1 MTPAV
6 RTAEP
11 ETRAT
16 AWSGLLAIDKPAGI
30 TSHDA
35 VEKVRRR
42 LRSPG
47 AGHLGTLD
55 PAATGLLMIA
65 MGAATRCIP
74 VWQGGEKLY
83 EATIRF
89 GIVTDTQDTT
99 GAVLGTH
106 DTARLDEA
114 RVREA
119 ARAFEGEQ
127 DQVPPMVSALRSR
140 GRRLHQLA
148 RRGEEI
154 ARAPRRVRIREWT
167 WTGFQ
172 LPEATAR
179 IRCSSGTYVR
189 TLAHDLGAALGCGAA
204 LAALRRLRSEP
215 FGIETALPLRALDT
229 MPAEDAF
236 ARAGIPLDAALEVLP
251 AVTLDEA
258 EVARVGYGGKVG
270 LDRVRAAAMGID
282 GATLAAGARSV
293 VLRAAVAPE
302 GAPGTALALGEVV
315 ADPAGP
321 QGSVLVCP
329 HVVFPWAVRQG
340 RW

>member
-1 MTPAV
+1 V
-6 RTAEP
+6 C
-11 ETRAT
+11 
-16 AWSGLLAIDKPAGI
+16 SSDL
-30 TSHDA
+30 
-35 VEKVRRR
+35 
-42 LRSPG
+42 
-47 AGHLGTLD
+47 LD
-55 PAATGLLMIA
+55 PAATGLLMVA

-83 EATIRF
+83 QATIRF
-89 GIVTDTQDTT
+89 GVVTDTQDTT
-99 GAVLGTH
+99 GTMLETH
-106 DTARLDEA
+106 DIAGLDEA

-167 WTGFQ
+167 WMGFR

-189 TLAHDLGAALGCGAA
+189 TLAHDLGAALGSGAA
-204 LAALRRLRSEP
+204 LAGLRRLRSEP

-229 MPAEDAF
+229 MPAEEAI
-236 ARAGIPLDAALEVLP
+236 ARAGIPLDCALEVLP
-251 AVTLDEA
+251 AVTLDDA

-270 LDRVRAAAMGID
+270 LDRARAEAMGL
-282 GATLAAGARSV
+282 GAALAAGARSV
-293 VLRAAVAPE
+293 VLRAATVPE
-302 GAPGTALALGEVV
+302 GSPGHALALGEVV
-315 ADPAGP
+315 PDPARPDG
-321 QGSVLVCP
+321 VLVCP